1 MSATIINA
9 APTTISRGT
18 KDLSTTAP
26 VRVAEA
32 IPQHLPKFYI
42 YAQKGIKTP
51 FLGVGASLSEMYGV
65 DTFDQRLKYANHAT
79 EYLNQVNSE
88 GNAVMVE
95 RIVPEDAG
103 PEANMFLSLD
113 LLATTVPE
121 YERNADGTYL
131 LDSGTGLPV
140 PTGESITGYK
150 AKWILSHATTVS
162 ALGTSFGARGIANGD
177 QTDAVL
183 GTQSKRYP
191 IMDLKASSQGE
202 IFNLSGLRLW
212 APDATNSSGVSSK
225 ILTVEK
231 AYPFR
236 ASVIRKPSVTTSAA
250 VVETTS
256 AEQYVDFVFKPG
268 AVDPVSTKQLYIG
281 DVLVQSFEQTD
292 DPLYPAKY
300 GDFGELHTYDAN
312 IKAVLALVY
321 AAEVPFIDSF
331 SDFNGATDEQYLFN
345 LISGVSSGAVPYHS
359 YQILDTANSVH
370 LTEYSNLFAAGGSDG
385 TMSDELFAELV
396 TARVMQYANADS
408 YLMDTAINVESI
420 MYDSGFPLA
429 TKKAMASFI
438 AIRKD
443 TMVVLSTHDANEPE
457 LTASEESALSV
468 ALRTYLEFYPESDYF
483 GTPVMRG
490 MIMGR
495 SGTLRNSLYKKKVST
510 SIELAIKAAK
520 YMGAGNGE
528 WKNGFNFDGAPGSIL
543 DYVYKLNV
551 EFTPSTVRN
560 KDWTNGLNW
569 AQAYDRRQLFFPAL
583 KTVYNDDTSV
593 LNSFITVMACVQ
605 IQKVLDRAWREL
617 SGVSGLTNAQL
628 VEKTNKFIT
637 KNVLNRFDGRF
648 VIEPVAYLTDA
659 DVQRGY
665 SWTVPVNIYAPNMKT
680 VMTTEVRAQRIDNY
694 TASSV

>member
-9 APTTISRGT
+9 APTTIPRGT
-18 KDLSTTAP
+18 KDLSTTPP
-26 VRVAEA
+26 VRIAEA
-32 IPQHLPKFYI
+32 IPQHLPKIYI
-42 YAQKGIKTP
+42 YAQKGVKTP
-51 FLGVGASLSEMYGV
+51 YLGVGSSLTSMYGV

-79 EYLNQVNSE
+79 EYLNQINAQ
-88 GNAVMVE
+88 GNAIMVE
-95 RIVPEDAG
+95 RVVPEDAG
-103 PEANMFLSLD
+103 PLANMFLSLD
-113 LLATTVPE
+113 LLETLVPE
-121 YERNADGTYL
+121 YERADDGTYL
-131 LDSGTGLPV
+131 VDGATGLPV
-140 PTGESITGYK
+140 PTGLTVAGYK
-150 AKWILSHATTVS
+150 AKWVLSHAATVS
-162 ALGTSFGARGIANGD
+162 ELQDDFGGRSIAAGD
-177 QTDAVL
+177 QVDAGL

-191 IMDLKASSQGE
+191 ILDLKASSEGE
-202 IFNLSGLRLW
+202 VFNLSGLRLW
-212 APDATNSSGVSSK
+212 APDSTNSSGVSSK
-225 ILTVEK
+225 MLTVEK

-236 ASVIRKPSVTTSAA
+236 ASVIRKPTATTSAA
-250 VVETTS
+250 IVETTS
-256 AEQYVDFVFKPG
+256 AEQYVDFTFKPG
-268 AVDPVSTKQLYIG
+268 AVDPVSTKQMYIG
-281 DVLVQSFEQTD
+281 DVLTQSYEQVD
-292 DPLYPAKY
+292 DPTYPAVY

-312 IKAVLALVY
+312 IKAILALVY

-331 SDFNGATDEQYLFN
+331 SDFTGATDEQYLFN
-345 LISGVSSGAVPYHS
+345 LISGVSSSAVPYHS
-359 YQILDTANSVH
+359 YQVLDTTDSVH

-385 TMSDELFAELV
+385 TMSDELFAALV
-396 TARVMQYANADS
+396 ANRVVEYANANS
-408 YLMDTAINVESI
+408 RLMDTAMNVESI

-468 ALRTYLEFYPESDYF
+468 ALRTYLEFYPESDYY

-528 WKNGFNFDGAPGSIL
+528 WTNGANFDGAPGSIL

-551 EFTPSTVRN
+551 DFTPSTVRN

-617 SGVSGLTNAQL
+617 SGVSGLTNEQL

-648 VIEPVAYLTDA
+648 IIEPAAYLTDA
-659 DVQRGY
+659 DVQRGF
-665 SWTVPVNIYAPNMKT
+665 SWTVPVNLYAPNMKT
-680 VMTTEVRAQRIDNY
+680 VMTSELRAQRIDNY
-694 TASSV
+694 TGTSA